1 MNKKSDVNPKFKDIP
16 LNGVINQIHGII
28 FKLITCEELYAE
40 FYSTN
45 MVERCLSNWKG
56 VCQTEKNNCIK
67 QISKYES

>member
-28 FKLITCEELYAE
+28 FKLITCEELYVE

-45 MVERCLSNWKG
+45 MVES
-56 VCQTEKNNCIK
+56 
-67 QISKYES
+67 